1 MITPHNH
8 RTNIHRA
15 ILMQSSAS
23 IFTKYYQ
30 ESSQSKLLL
39 HVPKQIYKSIS
50 KNMAFHNKSVLVFL
64 FGLYPKTRDR
74 FPHLI
79 NILHS
84 TKNSSPSTASLLLP
98 VRRSSC
104 IFYINSANNSV
115 NYFLLRVP
123 CGSVS
128 AFPFA
133 AFALPLFKMDD
144 QYNTDC
150 R

>member
-1 MITPHNH
+1 
-8 RTNIHRA
+8 
-15 ILMQSSAS
+15 MQSSAS

-39 HVPKQIYKSIS
+39 HVPKQIYKSIL

-64 FGLYPKTRDR
+64 FGLYPKTRDQ

-98 VRRSSC
+98 VRSLPAYSISILPIILLT
-104 IFYINSANNSV
+104 IFCCV
-115 NYFLLRVP
+115 
-123 CGSVS
+123 
-128 AFPFA
+128 FPA
-133 AFALPLFKMDD
+133 DLSPLFHSPLSLCLFSKMDD